1 MTKKTKLI
9 LMIGGILVGA
19 GLCLAVLGFG
29 LGGRYSF
36 SISSKGFTLYDQP
49 ALQQTQDVS
58 LSAFTELDI
67 RTRDLDIQ
75 WVASDHYGAVYTFVQ
90 QDDQLDIRQ
99 EGDRVTIRSPRA
111 EFALTFFWFKPNNT
125 LTLYY
130 PAGTPLASLT
140 LIHSNGSADL
150 TGLESGTLD
159 LTVSNGPLQLRDV
172 EGNVAKLE
180 VSNGPLTVAQS
191 RLTDVSIRSS
201 NGGVDLREL
210 ASGSV
215 NLTQSNASLTLSRC
229 TAERMNLRKTNGDTT
244 GDGLAV
250 TQGLQAHFTNGRM
263 NLKGDLAGAL
273 DFSGSNGDLT
283 LALSQAREAYD
294 LQLQARNGNLTVD
307 GTRIDGTVQDAKGRA
322 NSLTAK
328 RSNGS
333 MVVDF
338 EK

>member
-36 SISSKGFTLYDQP
+36 SISSKGFTLYDRP
-49 ALQQTQDVS
+49 SIQQTQDVP
-58 LSAFTELDI
+58 LSPFTELDI
-67 RTRDLDIQ
+67 RTQNLDIQ

-99 EGDRVTIRSPRA
+99 EGERVTIRSPQA
-111 EFALTFFWFKPNNT
+111 GFALSFFWFKPNNT

-130 PAGTPLASLT
+130 PADIPLSSLT
-140 LIHSNGSADL
+140 LVHSNGSAGLTDL
-150 TGLESGTLD
+150 RSGTLN
-159 LTVSNGPLQLRDV
+159 LTVSNGPLQLRNV
-172 EGNVAKLE
+172 EGDIAKLQ
-180 VSNGPLTVAQS
+180 VSNAPLTIDQS
-191 RLTDVSIRSS
+191 RLTDVTIRNS
-201 NGGVDLREL
+201 NGDVDLQDVT
-210 ASGSV
+210 SGNV
-215 NLTQSNASLTLSRC
+215 VLTQSNASLTLSRC
-229 TAERMNLRKTNGDTT
+229 TAERMNLSLTNASAS
-244 GDGLAV
+244 GDGLTV
-250 TQGLQAHFTNGRM
+250 TQGLQAHFTNGRV

-273 DFSGSNGDLT
+273 DFSGSNGDLI

-294 LQLQARNGNLTVD
+294 LQLQARNGNLSVD

-322 NSLTAK
+322 NSLTA
-328 RSNGS
+328 RRTNGS
-333 MVVDF
+333 MTVDF